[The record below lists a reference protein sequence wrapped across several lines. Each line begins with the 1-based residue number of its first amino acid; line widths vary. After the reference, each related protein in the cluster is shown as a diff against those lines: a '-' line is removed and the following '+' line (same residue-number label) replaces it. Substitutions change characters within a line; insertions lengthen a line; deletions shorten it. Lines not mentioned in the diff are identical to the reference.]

1 MFINSIASGHAHDQ
15 IAASVEAALS
25 FMLGRGEGMAGYT
38 GDIVRH

>member
-25 FMLGRGEGMAGYT
+25 FMLGLGEGMEVYQ
-38 GDIVRH
+38 RQL